1 MKPEEMVRIILIV
14 LLSSVFIVVFYF
26 TYSQSVE
33 KEVIQQQFATTIN
46 NMTNEFTQFIPSEYS
61 NTINQIISENNKTA
75 TGEQPNKINQII
87 SSLGLPSE
95 YSVMINQYMSNIK
108 DSANGDFAQSANGDI
123 IQQNNV
129 LLRKTKKF
137 ITIFAIC
144 VLLLL
149 IFIVKYYKIPSS
161 EIKTI
166 VRDDLIVLAFIA
178 LTEYLYL
185 TYVIAKCIY
194 VDENTIKYAIVNTI
208 AKNMNN

>member
-1 MKPEEMVRIILIV
+1 MVMKPEEMIRIILIV

-46 NMTNEFTQFIPSEYS
+46 NMTNDFTQFIPAEYS
-61 NTINQIISENNKTA
+61 NELSQIASESPGSVEYVNKVDQFLT
-75 TGEQPNKINQII
+75 
-87 SSLGLPSE
+87 SLGIPSE
-95 YSVMINQYMSNIK
+95 YFGMINQFILDARSG
-108 DSANGDFAQSANGDI
+108 ANGDFATSANGDV
-123 IQQNNV
+123 IQQNNI
-129 LLRKTKKF
+129 LIGKTKKF
-137 ITIFAIC
+137 VTIFAIC

-149 IFIVKYYKIPSS
+149 IFIIKSYKIPSS

-185 TYVIAKCIY
+185 TYVIAKCVY

-208 AKNMNN
+208 AKNINQ

>member
-1 MKPEEMVRIILIV
+1 MKPEEMIRIILIV

-46 NMTNEFTQFIPSEYS
+46 NMTNDFTQFIPAEYS
-61 NTINQIISENNKTA
+61 NELSQIASESPGSVEYVNKVDQFLT
-75 TGEQPNKINQII
+75 
-87 SSLGLPSE
+87 SLGIPSE
-95 YSVMINQYMSNIK
+95 YFGMINQFILDARSG
-108 DSANGDFAQSANGDI
+108 ANGDFATSANGDV
-123 IQQNNV
+123 IQQNNI
-129 LLRKTKKF
+129 LIGKTKKF
-137 ITIFAIC
+137 VTIFAIC

-149 IFIVKYYKIPSS
+149 IFIIKSYKIPSS

-185 TYVIAKCIY
+185 TYVIAKCVY

-208 AKNMNN
+208 AKNINQ